1 MTIPDRQRLKTDDFY
16 ALFPESNT
24 PVELIEG
31 EVIVSPSAVPKYQ
44 EVTGSIYAWLRTKA
58 FSLGG
63 KVYIAPL
70 DVRLDDETSVQPDVM
85 VISAARIGMIG
96 AKRIE
101 GAPDLVVEVISP
113 GSVRMDRVVKFRL
126 YERFGVQEYWLA
138 DPEGVI
144 EVFSLRDGKFAL
156 VGAYESGETF
166 TSPLL
171 GQPVP
176 LAELFA

>member
-31 EVIVSPSAVPKYQ
+31 EVIVSPSPVLRHQ
-44 EVTGSIYAWLRTKA
+44 VLIGRLHLVLIEVTRSK
-58 FSLGG
+58 GG
-63 KVYIAPL
+63 LLVLAPF
-70 DVRLDDETSVQPDVM
+70 DVRLDEDTSVQPDLLWL
-85 VISAARIGMIG
+85 SAERGGLAGER
-96 AKRIE
+96 RIE

-126 YERFGVQEYWLA
+126 YERYGVQEYWLA

-144 EVFSLRDGKFAL
+144 EVFSLRDGKYAL